1 MSDEYIMRCYAH
13 TPDPS
18 PPFFHPKLINRNR
31 VACGRPSCIELLQDG
46 RDSTS
51 TKSRCAGSN
60 KTGHGFKCGQGIAFK
75 MKPDRKPPKSRC
87 SKSVLSTPMLLC
99 VDGANHDWS

>member
-1 MSDEYIMRCYAH
+1 MRDEKIMYRYAH
-13 TPDPS
+13 TPDPF
-18 PPFFHPKLINRNR
+18 PLFFHVKLINRNR
-31 VACGRPSCIELLQDG
+31 VVCGRPSCIELLQDG
-46 RDSTS
+46 IDSTS

-60 KTGHGFKCGQGIAFK
+60 KTGHGCKFGQGIVFK
-75 MKPDRKPPKSRC
+75 MKPHRKTPKSRC